1 MTAITARIKGI
12 ETEFADGTKLIV
24 PPLNLASIQVLQD
37 RLATFKGGMD
47 ADSIN
52 LVVDATM
59 MALQRNYP
67 DLTRERVITDL
78 IDLGNMEEVMAAVM
92 DVSGLKRKEQE
103 KALGEAKAG
112 VTT

>member
-1 MTAITARIKGI
+1 MTARIKGI
-12 ETEFADGTKLIV
+12 EIEFADGTKLIV
-24 PPLNLASIQVLQD
+24 PPLNLASIQLLQD

-47 ADSIN
+47 AASID

-59 MALQRNYP
+59 MALARNYP

-78 IDLGNMEEVMAAVM
+78 IDLGNMEDVMAAVM

-112 VTT
+112 MTT